1 MAKSK
6 NEYSVMAI
14 INGETYHK
22 KTDTVE
28 ETLLAL
34 KPELVLTEMYVTV
47 SKGDAKAERKLTPR
61 QTRFFFNDET
71 FRAVFMNNLL
81 IV

>member
-6 NEYSVMAI
+6 PAYSVMAI
-14 INGETYHK
+14 INGETYTK
-22 KTDTVE
+22 ETDKVE
-28 ETLLAL
+28 DTLMSL

-47 SKGDAKAERKLTPR
+47 TKGDAKAERKLTPR
-61 QTRFFFNDET
+61 QTRFFFNDEI